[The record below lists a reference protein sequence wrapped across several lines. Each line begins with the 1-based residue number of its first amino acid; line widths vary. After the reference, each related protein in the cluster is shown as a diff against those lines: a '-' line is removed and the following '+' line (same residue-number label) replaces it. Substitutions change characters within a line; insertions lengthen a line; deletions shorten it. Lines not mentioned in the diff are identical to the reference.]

1 MIKTV
6 LADTLLCAGCRACG
20 AGLCRPCHFHGAK
33 RRGISLSPYRPGNMR
48 RLRQVRKVCP
58 AHNPPEHRQPLE
70 IYAAVHRDERILTD
84 SSSGGAFTALADLAF
99 DKGGLAV
106 GCVLDRDFRAKQVVV
121 SDPQLLFECRGS
133 KYIQSDTGNTFSA
146 VKKVLDDGMSVFFS
160 GTPCQVAGLKNF
172 LGRDY
177 ENLLTAD
184 FICHGVPSPRL
195 FEQHI
200 HWLEEKNGRKIS
212 RYRFRSKVG
221 AAGSNLYYY
230 YYFLQS
236 VKIVS
241 GSAVLDPYYFAFLN
255 AKTYRSAA
263 TDAPMRRKNG

>member
-6 LADTLLCAGCRACG
+6 LGDTPLCAGCRACEQVC
-20 AGLCRPCHFHGAK
+20 AVHA
-33 RRGISLSPYRPGNMR
+33 ISMVPSDEGFLYPHIDPETCVGCGRC
-48 RLRQVRKVCP
+48 RKVCP
-58 AHNPPEHRQPLE
+58 AHNQPEHRQPLE

-133 KYIQSDTGNTFSA
+133 KYVQSDTGNTFSA
-146 VKKVLDDGMSVFFS
+146 VKKVLDDGMFVFFS

-177 ENLLTAD
+177 ENLLTAY
-184 FICHGVPSPRL
+184 FIGPGVPSPGL
-195 FEQHI
+195 FEQQ
-200 HWLEEKNGRKIS
+200 
-212 RYRFRSKVG
+212 
-221 AAGSNLYYY
+221 
-230 YYFLQS
+230 FLGL
-236 VKIVS
+236 V
-241 GSAVLDPYYFAFLN
+241 
-255 AKTYRSAA
+255 
-263 TDAPMRRKNG
+263 